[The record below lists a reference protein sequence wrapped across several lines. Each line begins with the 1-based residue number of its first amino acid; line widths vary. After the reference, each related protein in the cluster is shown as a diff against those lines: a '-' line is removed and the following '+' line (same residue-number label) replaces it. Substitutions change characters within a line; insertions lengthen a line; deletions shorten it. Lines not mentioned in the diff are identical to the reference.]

1 MALLRP
7 NPFLPAPLSGVRQI
21 EVHNEKGRLRW
32 ETDVTARPTTVGS
45 GSSDP
50 RLEPSVPLLTE
61 DSQIGANLRVCADEE
76 DRADFDQRS

>member
-21 EVHNEKGRLRW
+21 EVPNEKGRLRW
-32 ETDVTARPTTVGS
+32 ETDVTAMPTIVGS

-50 RLEPSVPLLTE
+50 RLEPRRYVRSSSPPFPLV
-61 DSQIGANLRVCADEE
+61 GR
-76 DRADFDQRS
+76 